1 MENISGQ
8 ATGTALSRRGA
19 RATGLLR
26 GKRVQQ
32 VVANTVGYVLLGII
46 TAIVMVPLVWTF
58 SSSLKAV
65 HELWEYPPKWIP
77 DEILWTNYIEAWNY
91 LPFFR
96 LFLNTMLLVVL
107 NSAGQLLTIPLVA
120 FGFARLRFKG
130 RKSMFILLLSVMM
143 IPWQVQLIPSYIMFH
158 RLGWVGSYL
167 PLFVPSFFATNPFM
181 IFLMRQYLMT
191 IPRELD
197 EAARVDGASYLQV
210 LYHVLM
216 PLLKPPIT
224 IMLVFTFLG
233 VWNDYLGPLLY
244 ASGRENYT
252 LALGLTFFK
261 TRIGNL
267 LNYLMA
273 MSLVM
278 LIPPMVIYFL
288 AQRHIIGG
296 IAAVGL
302 KG

>member
-1 MENISGQ
+1 MEHSSSQ
-8 ATGTALSRRGA
+8 AGSAALPRRGA
-19 RATGLLR
+19 RTTGFLR
-26 GKRVQQ
+26 GKRAQKT
-32 VVANTVGYVLLGII
+32 VVNTMGYVLLGII
-46 TAIVMVPLVWTF
+46 TAIVLVPLAWTF

-65 HELWEYPPKWIP
+65 HEMWAYPPKWIP
-77 DEILWTNYIEAWNY
+77 DEILWNNYVEAWNY

-96 LFLNTMLLVVL
+96 FFLNTMLLVVL

-120 FGFARLRFKG
+120 FSFARLRFKG
-130 RKSMFILLLSVMM
+130 RNTMFILLLSVMM

-210 LYHVLM
+210 LYHVLI

-224 IMLVFTFLG
+224 IMLVFTFLD

-244 ASGRENYT
+244 ASGRDNYT
-252 LALGLTFFK
+252 LALGLTFFR

-278 LIPPMVIYFL
+278 LIPPMVIYFF
-288 AQRHIIGG
+288 AQKHIIGG
-296 IAAVGL
+296 IAAIGL